1 MNKTATIQLRNLT
14 IGYKGKVRPKIVAE
28 NICSDIYAGELTCLL
43 GTNGIGKS
51 TLLRTL
57 SAFQPKLSGDIYLA
71 GKKLEKY
78 TDKALSTVISVVLTE
93 KCDIRNMTVRE
104 LIGMGRSPYTG
115 FWGKLSRADD
125 EIVDKAIGLVN
136 IHPLASRMLHTL
148 SDGERQK
155 AMIAKALAQET
166 PVIYLD
172 EPTAFLDFPSKVEIM
187 QLLHHLTRETD
198 KTIFLS
204 THDLELALQIADK
217 IWLMD
222 KVNGITSGTPE
233 DLALEGYLSRFFARK
248 GITFDMESGLF
259 RITNNYRQ
267 EIRLTGH
274 GYRYAMVRK
283 ALQRNEILANRD
295 IDSAVYIETN
305 RQPDQFILHFPHQ
318 EDIIVH
324 TIEELLEKLHELEPF
339 QPLELNLKEV
349 YGYQYMKVRFG
360 RVNIEYYQKLEK
372 YLFDDLNAIF
382 LEGIRNENYV
392 YGCYFA
398 AHKEMGKIDST
409 FKSLHFENIALPD
422 DYEGMP
428 AEICR
433 NLRNQIDEIEKEI
446 ENVQKQ
452 MKDFLSV
459 KAKKIR
465 GARYKLEE
473 LSNNFDVRKMA
484 ACMENEEQEDYYIL
498 CGWMSEKDTQ
508 AFIEETKDD
517 DRITIIVEEGREK
530 FFGDPPTKLQNPKF
544 FKPFEMFIRM
554 YGLPSHDEMDPT
566 IFVAITYSFIFGVM
580 FGDVGQG
587 LLLLIGGALIYHF
600 KKAPLAGIIAT
611 AGVFSTIFGFMF
623 GSIFG
628 FEDIIEPLWIRPID
642 HMTTLPFLGKLNTVF
657 IVAVAFGMFLIIVAM
672 ILHIINAAR
681 SKDIES
687 TWFDPNGVA
696 GLIFYIAVVVT
707 IVLFMT
713 GNPLPG
719 GIVMGI
725 MFGVPLLLIFLKE
738 PLTRMIEKRADKME
752 TGPGMYIVQG
762 FFEMFET
769 LLSYFSNT
777 ISFIRIGAFAVS
789 HAAIMEVVLQ
799 LAGAES
805 GNPNWFG
812 VIFGNLFVCGFEGL
826 IVGIQVLRLE
836 YYEMFSRFY
845 KGSGRAFD
853 PYTKKKTK

>member
-115 FWGKLSRADD
+115 FWVKLSRADD

-324 TIEELLEKLHELEPF
+324 TIEELLEKL
-339 QPLELNLKEV
+339 
-349 YGYQYMKVRFG
+349 
-360 RVNIEYYQKLEK
+360 
-372 YLFDDLNAIF
+372 
-382 LEGIRNENYV
+382 
-392 YGCYFA
+392 
-398 AHKEMGKIDST
+398 
-409 FKSLHFENIALPD
+409 
-422 DYEGMP
+422 
-428 AEICR
+428 
-433 NLRNQIDEIEKEI
+433 
-446 ENVQKQ
+446 
-452 MKDFLSV
+452 
-459 KAKKIR
+459 
-465 GARYKLEE
+465 
-473 LSNNFDVRKMA
+473 
-484 ACMENEEQEDYYIL
+484 
-498 CGWMSEKDTQ
+498 
-508 AFIEETKDD
+508 
-517 DRITIIVEEGREK
+517 
-530 FFGDPPTKLQNPKF
+530 
-544 FKPFEMFIRM
+544 
-554 YGLPSHDEMDPT
+554 
-566 IFVAITYSFIFGVM
+566 
-580 FGDVGQG
+580 
-587 LLLLIGGALIYHF
+587 
-600 KKAPLAGIIAT
+600 
-611 AGVFSTIFGFMF
+611 
-623 GSIFG
+623 
-628 FEDIIEPLWIRPID
+628 
-642 HMTTLPFLGKLNTVF
+642 TL
-657 IVAVAFGMFLIIVAM
+657 
-672 ILHIINAAR
+672 
-681 SKDIES
+681 
-687 TWFDPNGVA
+687 
-696 GLIFYIAVVVT
+696 
-707 IVLFMT
+707 
-713 GNPLPG
+713 
-719 GIVMGI
+719 
-725 MFGVPLLLIFLKE
+725 
-738 PLTRMIEKRADKME
+738 
-752 TGPGMYIVQG
+752 
-762 FFEMFET
+762 
-769 LLSYFSNT
+769 
-777 ISFIRIGAFAVS
+777 
-789 HAAIMEVVLQ
+789 
-799 LAGAES
+799 
-805 GNPNWFG
+805 
-812 VIFGNLFVCGFEGL
+812 
-826 IVGIQVLRLE
+826 
-836 YYEMFSRFY
+836 
-845 KGSGRAFD
+845 
-853 PYTKKKTK
+853 